1 MQLDVA
7 DLRDFYATALGQVA
21 RRVLSQRIRT
31 HWRGSHPGTMLGLGF
46 ASPFLGPFRNEVT
59 RLGAL
64 MPASQGALV
73 WPKMGPVHTVLV
85 EEDRLPIPDNSVE
98 RLLIAHCLEATGRVE
113 ALLRETWRI
122 LAPEGRLLIIVP
134 NRRGVW
140 ARLDSTPFGQGR
152 PFSRSQ
158 LESLL
163 VQSLFTP
170 LVWSGA
176 LYFPPVDRPLLLRS
190 AMTVERIG
198 ARVSARV
205 AGVIVVEAKK
215 ELVAPIG
222 KRVATRAIKDLVTV
236 RRNPILVDRN

>member
-1 MQLDVA
+1 
-7 DLRDFYATALGQVA
+7 
-21 RRVLSQRIRT
+21 
-31 HWRGSHPGTMLGLGF
+31 
-46 ASPFLGPFRNEVT
+46 
-59 RLGAL
+59 
-64 MPASQGALV
+64 
-73 WPKMGPVHTVLV
+73 
-85 EEDRLPIPDNSVE
+85 
-98 RLLIAHCLEATGRVE
+98 
-113 ALLRETWRI
+113 
-122 LAPEGRLLIIVP
+122 LAPAGRLLIIVP